1 MLDLASALPRG
12 YDFSLFRFP
21 TGAKKRKKRST
32 PCFPFNMPN
41 TCNNCKSQ
49 ITYLEFRYH
58 YVQRCFE
65 ILKHAQACRDQGRD
79 AECNLPKSISWRCL
93 MMKRVLMHADRCR
106 RIRRNVYNCIMC
118 KQLIDFVFN
127 YITLSISLP
136 RQVRDEAATIAVT
149 MTITTSTFCSAGQSA
164 DKQFA
169 LSKPEYQQ
177 LMQITDA
184 DTPDRQKKMFQ
195 ILKCNPSF
203 IAAFTIVE
211 YLQQFGQ
218 HGGRVGDPLG
228 PNQPQQ
234 QPE

>member
-1 MLDLASALPRG
+1 
-12 YDFSLFRFP
+12 
-21 TGAKKRKKRST
+21 
-32 PCFPFNMPN
+32 MPN

-58 YVQRCFE
+58 CTVCDDFDLCVNCKDKDGHPHPMDKLSSLTDVQRCFE